1 MKKYKFDFGILL
13 RIIRIIM
20 KNKIGQLLIL
30 LIILIPFIGFGQ
42 EKVSVK
48 VFPDI
53 KRQLIQSVGGN
64 YTQARY
70 SNSAWDAIGG
80 QTLKE
85 FRPGVVRVALPLQ
98 FRREEYVN
106 YKGDL
111 IVKQPLVITLFETM
125 KRMKTEFGVKAII
138 VSVWDVPNE
147 LVVDPSKK
155 QQRVVKP
162 EAYDEVIDMLVAF
175 LVKAKTDY
183 GVDVDYFSFNESDGG
198 WQVQFSPQATIAFI
212 HQAMARF
219 KAAGLKTKFLL
230 ADTAQTKA
238 TVEFATM
245 IMADSTIWNSLGPLC
260 FHSWW
265 SEKIPDAEFE
275 RVATFA
281 HLWNKPVWCDELGFD
296 AEAYKVKGMCQSWDY
311 ALRFARITHRILKY
325 AQVETSLYWT
335 WQNDY
340 PLMSTD
346 LKTMYPSYYI
356 TRHQT
361 DFLNTGTQI
370 VHSTS
375 SDPELLPI
383 SGIHNNGSQVLQ
395 LINMKKAPVLV
406 DIEGYNNKIIDMVTT
421 TASINWQ
428 VQKNVTKTKKGHT
441 IIHLQPESVNTLILN

>member
-1 MKKYKFDFGILL
+1 
-13 RIIRIIM
+13 M
-20 KNKIGQLLIL
+20 KNKIRLLTIL
-30 LIILIPFIGFGQ
+30 TMIISSVVFGQ

-53 KRQLIQSVGGN
+53 KRQIIKYVGAN

-98 FRREEYVN
+98 FRKEEYAN
-106 YKGDL
+106 YKGEL
-111 IVKQPLVITLFETM
+111 IIKQPLVLTLFETM
-125 KRMKTEFGVKAII
+125 KRMKTEFGVQSII

-155 QQRVVKP
+155 QQRIIKP
-162 EAYDEVIDMLVAF
+162 ESYDEVIDMLVAF

-198 WQVQFSPQATIAFI
+198 WQVKFSPQATIAFI
-212 HQAMARF
+212 KKAMVRF

-230 ADTAQTKA
+230 ADTAQTKG

-245 IMADSTIWNSLGPLC
+245 IMADSTIWKFLGPLC

-265 SEKIPDAEFE
+265 SEKIPDTEFE
-275 RVATFA
+275 RVAAFA
-281 HLWNKPVWCDELGFD
+281 KAWNKPVWCDELGFD
-296 AEAYKVKGMCQSWDY
+296 AEAYKIKGMCQSWDY
-311 ALRFARITHRILKY
+311 ALRFARITYRMLKY
-325 AQVETSLYWT
+325 AEVEASLYWT

-340 PLMSTD
+340 PIMSTD

-370 VHSTS
+370 IHSTS
-375 SDPELLPI
+375 TDPEVLSIAGL
-383 SGIHNNGSQVLQ
+383 HDYGSRVLQ
-395 LINMKKAPVLV
+395 LINMKKVSVTV
-406 DIEGYNNKIIDMVTT
+406 DVEGFDSKIIDMVTT
-421 TASINWQ
+421 TALNNWQ
-428 VQKNVTKTKKGHT
+428 VQKNISKSKKEHT
-441 IIHLQPESVNTLILN
+441 IIHLKPESVNTLIFN